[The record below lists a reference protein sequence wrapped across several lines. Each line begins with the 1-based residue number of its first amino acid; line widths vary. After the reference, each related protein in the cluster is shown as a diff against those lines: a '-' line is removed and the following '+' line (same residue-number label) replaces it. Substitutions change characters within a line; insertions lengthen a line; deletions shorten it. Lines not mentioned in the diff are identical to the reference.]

1 MIRVNLLRTTG
12 MSASAPT
19 SNPFGGGAPT
29 GGTAIISVD
38 SEKAGGA
45 KLAVILIFPILLY
58 AYEYMTISEL
68 EVKKTQ
74 VTNEATAIEGKR
86 SAYGDAGP
94 RVEKYKKEK
103 ERIDTQLNAIRELT
117 KDRLRV
123 LKTLDTLQTITNT
136 ITQVWFNSIKIEGP
150 LVKVAGYSLSDEGL
164 NTLFTALNSSPF
176 FSKLVPL
183 NQEAAQEN
191 GQRVVKFQ
199 VEFTIGRG
207 EGQ

>member
-12 MSASAPT
+12 MTASAPT
-19 SNPFGGGAPT
+19 SNPFGGGAG
-29 GGTAIISVD
+29 GGTSLITVD
-38 SEKAGGA
+38 SEKTAGA
-45 KLAVILIFPILLY
+45 KLAVILLFPLLLY
-58 AYEYMTISEL
+58 GYEYMTLSEL
-68 EVKKTQ
+68 ETQ
-74 VTNEATAIEGKR
+74 RTQITNEASAVEGKR

-136 ITQVWFNSIKIEGP
+136 ITQVWFDSIKIDGP
-150 LVKVAGYSLSDEGL
+150 VVNVAGYSLTDEGL
-164 NTLFTALNSSPF
+164 STLFSSLNNSPF

-183 NQEAAQEN
+183 KQEAAQEN